1 MLISAQFTAF
11 KGRRHFEHE
20 KSSVVLGNP
29 SETEQKQFAYK
40 IAQDWCVTRGYALTS
55 IEAVNLFND
64 DRSPRFQGSITTGL
78 EPEVV
83 FEEDIR
89 KMTVLE
95 AMAALRRCE
104 VEIPGFLW
112 NNARWPGG
120 EEQWGAVSAQATALH
135 AFILEE
141 LAERGIRI
149 TDLPC
154 MADGLN
160 QEAKDFI
167 DKMTHGQ
174 LLRALETST
183 AEFTQDDPVELLREV
198 AWQEFSLDCLD
209 MDDLKNGTKD
219 NEGQAWVVINRLDR
233 EQLESALDAHG
244 FATYDHETDADLR
257 QAIAVN
263 VADSTMDIG
272 ELEALLDQQRSTDRP
287 QG

>member
-1 MLISAQFTAF
+1 MLISAKFTAF

-64 DRSPRFQGSITTGL
+64 NRSRSITTGL

-89 KMTVLE
+89 KLTTLE